1 VSRDE
6 ILLKTYSGLANHF
19 HVFLYSSD
27 ADRDTLKR
35 IFTKLATASVFESTS
50 ILSALIDLD
59 LAPRIMS
66 CIDPKSGDMDLE
78 MALHAASLIASM
90 MSVNNRCNK
99 ERKRSEVFGQSV
111 DKVGEGLG
119 KLLRENLWP

>member
-6 ILLKTYSGLANHF
+6 ILPKTCSGLANHF

-27 ADRDTLKR
+27 ADHDTLKR
-35 IFTKLATASVFESTS
+35 IITKLATASVFESSS
-50 ILSALIDLD
+50 IHSALVDLD

-66 CIDPKSGDMDLE
+66 CVDPHSGNIDLE
-78 MALHAASLIASM
+78 LALRAASLIASM

-99 ERKRSEVFGQSV
+99 ERKRSEIFGQGV
-111 DKVGEGLG
+111 DKVGGGLG
-119 KLLRENLWP
+119 KLLREHLWP

>member
-1 VSRDE
+1 MP
-6 ILLKTYSGLANHF
+6 KTCSGLANHL

-27 ADRDTLKR
+27 ADHDTLKR
-35 IFTKLATASVFESTS
+35 IITKLATASVFESAS
-50 ILSALIDLD
+50 IHSALVDLD
-59 LAPRIMS
+59 LAPRITS
-66 CIDPKSGDMDLE
+66 YTDPESGDVDLE

-99 ERKRSEVFGQSV
+99 ERKRSEIFGQIV